1 LLAQEEEARCVMEE
15 VVRTTEDGG
24 DDDDDNYDTQGDDV
38 SMMTDDNECLDNEDL
53 DDDVTEAGT
62 LYSEYDPV
70 KRAEI
75 LRQLQSKTLSALE
88 YQLLDRLNKGDKD
101 ELLQLKKI
109 GNIRACGILE
119 LREQH
124 HEEASGDGVYFN
136 SLEQLE
142 DIYMKPKEI
151 KSFLKQ
157 NATFL
162 LGL

>member
-1 LLAQEEEARCVMEE
+1 LLQDEEARRLAAAIVPTIEQDGQEE
-15 VVRTTEDGG
+15 GEY
-24 DDDDDNYDTQGDDV
+24 YDTEGDV
-38 SMMTDDNECLDNEDL
+38 SIMTDDNEDDEL
-53 DDDVTEAGT
+53 DDITEAGT
-62 LYSEYDPV
+62 VYSEYDPV
-70 KRAEI
+70 KRAQI
-75 LRQLQSKTLSALE
+75 LLQLQTKTLSALE
-88 YQLLDRLNKGDKD
+88 YQLLDRLNKGDKE

-124 HEEASGDGVYFN
+124 YEESSGDDTYFE

>member
-1 LLAQEEEARCVMEE
+1 ME
-15 VVRTTEDGG
+15 G
-24 DDDDDNYDTQGDDV
+24 DV
-38 SMMTDDNECLDNEDL
+38 SMMTDDQESLDGS
-53 DDDVTEAGT
+53 DDGITESGT
-62 LYSEYDPV
+62 LYSEYDPA

-75 LRQLQSKTLSALE
+75 LQQLQSKTLSALE

-101 ELLQLKKI
+101 ELLQLKQI
-109 GNIRACGILE
+109 GEVRACGILE
-119 LREQH
+119 LREK
-124 HEEASGDGVYFN
+124 HEDQKGSTQGEDSYFH

-142 DIYMKPKEI
+142 DIYMKPKQI